1 MKIFGYIFLGLTLA
15 SCEKELSIDK
25 IQFDKKL
32 VLNCIIAKDSLI
44 QGNLSQSVGLLS
56 VPSLNSLSGSM
67 NIVLKRNGLLLYNDA
82 VILDSGRF
90 SLPYI
95 AKANSEY
102 ELQVAYGDFPT
113 IKAMDLVPANS
124 LVVEIDTI
132 VEQSVSYRLKFSL
145 NDPTGA
151 HKYLLQLSSQ
161 GKQLVKN
168 DSLDTNI
175 PTDFTSSDKV
185 FLATLRTVILDNSY
199 SLFDDALFEGQKK
212 KFELVIPKDQF
223 TLNSFAPQRIVLRL
237 SCISENMFSYYK
249 SILENTHIY
258 GGPLATGFGQYS
270 NVDQGLGIF
279 SFYTFRQ
286 KEIPLR

>member
-1 MKIFGYIFLGLTLA
+1 MKIIGYLFLALTLA
-15 SCEKELSIDK
+15 SCEKELSLDK
-25 IQFDKKL
+25 TQFEKKL

-44 QGNLSQSVGLLS
+44 QGKLSQSVGLLS

-67 NIVLKRNGLLLYNDA
+67 NIVLKRNGILLYSDA
-82 VILDSGRF
+82 AILDSGRF

-95 AKANSEY
+95 AKVNSEY
-102 ELQVAYGDFPT
+102 ELQVVFGDFPAV
-113 IKAMDLVPANS
+113 KAKDLVPANS
-124 LVVEIDTI
+124 LVVEMDTI
-132 VEQSVSYRLKFSL
+132 IEQSVSYRLKFSL
-145 NDPTGA
+145 KDPPGS

-161 GKQLVKN
+161 GKQLVEN
-168 DSLDTNI
+168 DSLDTQI

-185 FLATLRTVILDNSY
+185 FLSTLRTVILDNSY

-212 KFELVIPKDQF
+212 GFELVIPKDQF
-223 TLNSFAPQRIVLRL
+223 TVNSFKPQRIVLRL

-258 GGPLATGFGQYS
+258 GGPLANGFGQYS

-279 SFYTFRQ
+279 SFYTFTQ
-286 KEIPLR
+286 KDIPLR